1 MTTNYKLDI
10 SFEIRKFLWDRLVA
24 YKMFDLD
31 DYYSD
36 HLNDTIVPFIPV
48 QQQPELNQFLSGKK
62 HIIYDTVGSSPE
74 DNWMVSCDQILFTI
88 YAVSVTD
95 IIEIRNLMTDLFRR
109 MDESARDINAFQ
121 GLSDKF
127 KVHSVYVSD
136 ISPVSPSEELQGLL
150 SADITLEV
158 KYSRILDGV
167 GRYL

>member
-1 MTTNYKLDI
+1 MTANYKLDI

-24 YKMFDLD
+24 FKIFDPN

-36 HLNDTIVPFIPV
+36 NLGETIIPFLPV

-74 DNWMVSCDQILFTI
+74 DNWMISCDQILFTV
-88 YAVSVTD
+88 YATSVTE
-95 IIEIRNLMTDLFRR
+95 IIEIRNLMIDLFRR

-136 ISPVSPSEELQGLL
+136 ISPISPSEELQGML

-158 KYSRILDGV
+158 KYSRMLDGV

>member
-1 MTTNYKLDI
+1 
-10 SFEIRKFLWDRLVA
+10 
-24 YKMFDLD
+24 
-31 DYYSD
+31 
-36 HLNDTIVPFIPV
+36 
-48 QQQPELNQFLSGKK
+48 
-62 HIIYDTVGSSPE
+62 
-74 DNWMVSCDQILFTI
+74 
-88 YAVSVTD
+88 
-95 IIEIRNLMTDLFRR
+95 